1 MAKPTDWITWP
12 SLDRTADVGL
22 LVLRGGLGS
31 MMAFVHGW
39 PKVAAGPEVWA
50 KLGGAMASV
59 GIGFGHDFFGAA
71 AAFVELFGGLL
82 LVVGLATRPAAAL
95 LVVTMAVAAANH
107 LAMGDG
113 LGGASHA
120 IEDGI
125 AFAALILLGPGRYSL
140 DARLKS

>member
-1 MAKPTDWITWP
+1 MARPTDWITWP
-12 SLDRTADVGL
+12 SIEHRDVGL
-22 LVLRGGLGS
+22 LVLRAGLGV

-39 PKVAAGPEVWA
+39 PKVAGGPETWT
-50 KLGGAMASV
+50 KLGHAMSSV
-59 GIGFGHDFFGAA
+59 GIEFGHGFFGAA

-82 LVVGLATRPAAAL
+82 LVVGLATRPAALL

-107 LAMGDG
+107 LAQGDG

-125 AFAALILLGPGRYSL
+125 AFAALLLLGPGRYSI
-140 DARLKS
+140 DAWLRR